1 MSFKIDNLDTEKPS
15 IVPVAGAGAAAP
27 LPDTINDGPAVV
39 TADTLRNGFDPL
51 VHQVGANGEPLLSA
65 NGTFRR
71 KPGRKPGAKP
81 STAPGIPATD
91 APAPVA
97 KSPTEK
103 RAARA
108 ASDELAR
115 AVLATSVGTMI
126 ALVGPEWDFQN
137 QAEAD
142 GMKAAV
148 SAYIEAKGDGQL
160 TPEAMLL
167 LVVAGYALP
176 RAAHENT
183 RSKFEGF
190 FSGLWNGL
198 KSIFRR

>member
-15 IVPVAGAGAAAP
+15 IVPVAAAP
-27 LPDTINDGPAVV
+27 LPDTINEGPAVV
-39 TADTLRNGFDPL
+39 TADTLRTGFDPL
-51 VHQVGANGEPLLSA
+51 VHQVGPTGEPLLSA

-115 AVLATSVGTMI
+115 AVLATSVGAMI

-183 RSKFEGF
+183 RSKLEGF

>member
-1 MSFKIDNLDTEKPS
+1 
-15 IVPVAGAGAAAP
+15 
-27 LPDTINDGPAVV
+27 
-39 TADTLRNGFDPL
+39 
-51 VHQVGANGEPLLSA
+51 
-65 NGTFRR
+65 
-71 KPGRKPGAKP
+71 
-81 STAPGIPATD
+81 
-91 APAPVA
+91 
-97 KSPTEK
+97 
-103 RAARA
+103 
-108 ASDELAR
+108 
-115 AVLATSVGTMI
+115 MI

-183 RSKFEGF
+183 RSKLEGF